1 MVAEEDIR
9 IRSYLLWEAAGRPD
23 GQELEFW
30 LRAEADLETEARYSP
45 KPWIRLAVTVV
56 PRVPVCSSP
65 HRTVAMRIPPRE
77 RKMAASA
84 AMR

>member
-9 IRSYLLWEAAGRPD
+9 VRSYLLWESAGRPD

-30 LRAEADLETEARYSP
+30 LRAKADLEAEGRYSP
-45 KPWIRLAVTVV
+45 KPWIRLAAAVV
-56 PRVPVCSSP
+56 PRVPISSSP
-65 HRTVAMRIPPRE
+65 HRTVATRVPPRE